1 MIIIIR
7 SNSQG
12 VALESENSAVLGVDW
27 TRERT

>member
-1 MIIIIR
+1 MIIII
-7 SNSQG
+7 NSQG